1 MVEQKL
7 QNKRIGVNWI
17 GLYTLV
23 RREVERTIFR
33 VIGQTILSPLVSA
46 LLFIFIFGSVLG
58 RQIDLIGGISYIQ
71 FVFPGILAMNI
82 LTAAFLSSSNTI
94 YFQRFIRTI
103 EEMLVAPFS
112 YIEMVFGFIFSAILR
127 ALIIAVGIIAIGLLF
142 GAVAAFNPF
151 LFLVY
156 VFAIAAIFA
165 LLGIIIGLWAKG
177 FEQLNVL
184 NTFIIM
190 PLSFLGGMFYSVDL
204 LPSALQSLVYFNPLF
219 YFIDG
224 MRYSM
229 TGYHDSNLLLGAI
242 LIAGLIAVLGTLV
255 WYLFKI
261 GWRLRE

>member
-1 MVEQKL
+1 MVEKFV
-7 QNKRIGVNWI
+7 KRMGVNWI

-46 LLFIFIFGSVLG
+46 FLFIFIFGSILG
-58 RQIDLIGGISYIQ
+58 QRIDTIGGIPYTQ

-82 LTAAFLSSSNTI
+82 LTAAFLSSSTAV

-103 EEMLVAPFS
+103 EELLVAPFS
-112 YIEMVFGFIFSAILR
+112 YIEMIIGFIVSAILR
-127 ALIIAVGIIAIGLLF
+127 ALIIAAGILIIGLLF
-142 GAVAAFNPF
+142 GAVTFVQLPLF
-151 LFLVY
+151 LFYVLV
-156 VFAIAAIFA
+156 IATIFA
-165 LLGIIIGLWAKG
+165 LLGIIVGLWAKG

-190 PLSFLGGMFYSVDL
+190 PFTFLGGMFYSVDL
-204 LPSALQSLVYFNPLF
+204 LPASVQGLVYLNPFF

-229 TGYHDSNLLLGAI
+229 TGFHDSNLMLGAV
-242 LIAGLIAVLGTLV
+242 LMLGLIAVLGTLV

-261 GWRLRE
+261 SWRLRE

>member
-1 MVEQKL
+1 MVAKYLRQ
-7 QNKRIGVNWI
+7 RTHVNWI

-33 VIGQTILSPLVSA
+33 VIGQTIFSPLVSA
-46 LLFIFIFGSVLG
+46 FLFIFIFGWVLG
-58 RQIDLIGGISYIQ
+58 QRIDLIGGIPYIQ

-82 LTAAFLSSSNTI
+82 LTAAFLSSSNTV

-103 EEMLVAPFS
+103 DEMLTAPFS
-112 YIEMVFGFIFSAILR
+112 YVEMIVGFIVSAVLR
-127 ALIIAVGIIAIGLLF
+127 SLIIAVGILILGLFF
-142 GAVAAFNPF
+142 GAVVVVKLPLF
-151 LFLVY
+151 LFY
-156 VFAIAAIFA
+156 VFAIATIFA

-190 PLSFLGGMFYSVDL
+190 PLTFLGGMFYSVNL
-204 LPSALQSLVYFNPLF
+204 LPEMVRGLVYFNPFF

-224 MRYSM
+224 MRYAM
-229 TGYHDSNLLLGAI
+229 TGYHDSNLLIGVVLMLV
-242 LIAGLIAVLGTLV
+242 LIAALATLV

-261 GWRLRE
+261 SWRLRD